1 MERGLQNT
9 CLRVTAY
16 GTVDE
21 LNSAVGMARL
31 FAETKTDEKLAAIQ
45 NDLFDV
51 GADLCRPNH
60 DDDCREEFP
69 PLRVLASQV
78 VRLENEI
85 DEFNAELQPLRSF
98 ILPGGSSLSAHLH
111 LCRTVARRAEREC
124 VRLAESES
132 VNPEAVRYLN
142 RVSDWFFVA
151 ARQANAVHGDV
162 LWVPGANR

>member
-1 MERGLQNT
+1 MVVLNKIYTRTGDRGETSLGDGT
-9 CLRVTAY
+9 RIGKHCLRVTAY

-60 DDDCREEFP
+60 EDDCREKFP

-98 ILPGGSSLSAHLH
+98 ILPGGSCLLRASPSLQDG
-111 LCRTVARRAEREC
+111 CPPRGTGMRASRG
-124 VRLAESES
+124 VRI
-132 VNPEAVRYLN
+132 R
-142 RVSDWFFVA
+142 
-151 ARQANAVHGDV
+151 
-162 LWVPGANR
+162 